1 MFLGGF
7 GGFSPQKKKA
17 TSATKARAA
26 TEHRQP
32 GRPHSTTDTRR
43 DHSDPKPGT
52 RKAEPTNQSPK
63 RPGRRS
69 HKRPAPKASRPPP
82 TTSSPKPPQETSSSR
97 TRSTAKT
104 NDPARSTRPRK
115 TDNKHS
121 QHPQRDKRRTTASP
135 RRARAPPSKAGW
147 RRPQG
152 CYCTASTALAL
163 VGPDEVPAYN
173 GKTRARGGPR
183 LARAAIA
190 NGGSGQRYALK
201 LDSEHELFLIC
212 AVWCSRCVLCLNSI
226 LAAHGR
232 AADPISKCRRRRRAS
247 GWVCTC
253 FCGRKKTASTRRFCR
268 LIRTAEKNVV

>member
-1 MFLGGF
+1 MSSRRGFASFLRFAAPLLLPSAVFFSPLWGVGGAFLFLGGF
-7 GGFSPQKKKA
+7 WGALPPKKK
-17 TSATKARAA
+17 TPSATKARTT

-63 RPGRRS
+63 RPGRRG
-69 HKRPAPKASRPPP
+69 HKRPATKASRPPP

-104 NDPARSTRPRK
+104 NDPARSTRPRN

-121 QHPQRDKRRTTASP
+121 QHPRRDKRRTTASP

-152 CYCTASTALAL
+152 GYCPALTALAL
-163 VGPDEVPAYN
+163 VGPDGVPAYN

-183 LARAAIA
+183 LARAATQAAEAA
-190 NGGSGQRYALK
+190 NATR
-201 LDSEHELFLIC
+201 
-212 AVWCSRCVLCLNSI
+212 LNSI
-226 LAAHGR
+226 AN
-232 AADPISKCRRRRRAS
+232 
-247 GWVCTC
+247 TN
-253 FCGRKKTASTRRFCR
+253 FF
-268 LIRTAEKNVV
+268 